1 MYESK
6 AIKNNT
12 LFGVSTEQIQSID
25 ASVAQEG
32 WLEGKNSPL
41 NYTISSVG
49 GGRATSKSCVIT
61 HVTGAAV

>member
-12 LFGVSTEQIQSID
+12 LFGLSTEHVQSID

-32 WLEGKNSPL
+32 W
-41 NYTISSVG
+41 
-49 GGRATSKSCVIT
+49 
-61 HVTGAAV
+61 